1 MAAET
6 GRFAVVSGFLG
17 SGKTT
22 LMMALTQQG
31 KRDGICVHMISN
43 DLGNQSL
50 ADHRYASL
58 SGCPASELVGE
69 CICYQTENLVE
80 HLRSLYEEQGAQL
93 VLSDIPGFG
102 VGALEHVYHTLHRD
116 YPACCTLAPFTV
128 VTEPERVRQLM
139 QDEAADLSY
148 LLKTQLVEADVIV
161 LNKTDLLSGAE
172 CAKLCEW
179 LKKQHPEAQVLPVS
193 AMSGAG
199 LPELLQALMKQE
211 ASMHRPEI
219 GYGGEAFQAS
229 MSKISEFYEQYH
241 VSVCCD
247 TFDGNAYLKD
257 LAQAIR
263 GSVREQGADLPHLKL
278 LAYSEDKDYAKADL
292 LGIGREIEL
301 AHAFAKPCTDLGV
314 MLNGSAL
321 CPSDALDELM
331 STCIAQ
337 VSKKYQLEVTTFKK
351 ECFGMG

>member
-1 MAAET
+1 MR
-6 GRFAVVSGFLG
+6 RFAVVSGFLG

-22 LMMALTQQG
+22 LMMALTKQG
-31 KRDGICVHMISN
+31 KRDGVCVHMISN

-58 SGCPASELVGE
+58 SGCPSSELVGE

-80 HLRSLYEEQGAQL
+80 HLHSLYEEQGAQL

-102 VGALEHVYHTLHRD
+102 VGALEHVYHTLNSS
-116 YPACCTLAPFTV
+116 YPDFCTLAPFTV

-139 QDEAADLSY
+139 KDEAGDLAY
-148 LLKTQLVEADVIV
+148 LLDTQLVEADLIV
-161 LNKTDLLSGAE
+161 LNKQDLVSE
-172 CAKLCEW
+172 DE
-179 LKKQHPEAQVLPVS
+179 LKEMCGYLEKKYPAAQVLAVS
-193 AMSGAG
+193 AVSGEG
-199 LPELLQALMKQE
+199 LHELLQALTEQE
-211 ASMHRPEI
+211 ASMHRPDI

-263 GSVREQGADLPHLKL
+263 GSIREKGAVLPHLKL

-292 LGIGREIEL
+292 LGIDREIEL

-321 CPSDALDELM
+321 CPADVLDELM

-337 VSKKYQLEVTTFKK
+337 ISKKYQLEVTTFKK